1 MGNSPKLLTT
11 NKVVVSTIFFT
22 NINISFFNLRFDLFS
37 IIAKIVNHI
46 RNNVVCVVAR
56 LVFVSYCALTMGH
69 CISFQRIFV
78 IFKKNR
84 MLFLAT
90 MINIC
95 ELKIYSQKSIKFP
108 FAKTSLRE
116 NKPSQ
121 KLIQLR

>member
-1 MGNSPKLLTT
+1 
-11 NKVVVSTIFFT
+11 
-22 NINISFFNLRFDLFS
+22 
-37 IIAKIVNHI
+37 
-46 RNNVVCVVAR
+46 
-56 LVFVSYCALTMGH
+56 
-69 CISFQRIFV
+69 
-78 IFKKNR
+78 

-108 FAKTSLRE
+108 FEKTSLRE